1 MAAHPEFW
9 PETIRG
15 LIVHSAEWTAPMLAP
30 FADTTGVR
38 DNYELIRRF
47 GYGVPDFD
55 RANASASSHLALFA
69 QTEIQPFKIQGG
81 RKFNECHYYNLP
93 IPRDMLE
100 SLENEIVELKVTLSY
115 FIDPNPGLS
124 ATVDPQRYQSY
135 GLRFDLRRK
144 RESID
149 AFKQRVNAAERE
161 DPAITPRNEQD
172 DGRWILGPQSVSAG
186 SLHCDVWTG
195 PAVELLQR
203 DMLCVKPV
211 NGWWRQRAVAAV
223 CNRKT
228 RYALVVTLKS
238 KNSDLDIYTPI
249 KAKVDVG
256 VPVETE
262 I

>member
-1 MAAHPEFW
+1 MSLLSTGPDITREPLVTLEATSAAAAQAGRLAARLMAAHPEFW

-149 AFKQRVNAAERE
+149 AFKQRVTQRNGKTLQSHIETSRMTAAGFWVHRASLQDRCTATYGLDPRSSFCNA
-161 DPAITPRNEQD
+161 I
-172 DGRWILGPQSVSAG
+172 
-186 SLHCDVWTG
+186 C
-195 PAVELLQR
+195 
-203 DMLCVKPV
+203 
-211 NGWWRQRAVAAV
+211 
-223 CNRKT
+223 
-228 RYALVVTLKS
+228 YA
-238 KNSDLDIYTPI
+238 
-249 KAKVDVG
+249 
-256 VPVETE
+256 
-262 I
+262 